1 MIAQCYFM
9 AGKYEK
15 ALVYL
20 KKMLKLAWYLN
31 DGEAELFVYDQIG
44 YCYYSMGDIDKV
56 KHIDSNRNIELK

>member
-44 YCYYSMGDIDKV
+44 YCYYSMGDIVKV
-56 KHIDSNRNIELK
+56 